1 VAQKRRVQVT
11 GGGTYLV
18 TLPKNWAD
26 AVGVG
31 RGSSVM
37 LIPND
42 SGTLLLVPTG
52 AREGNRCRLTMD
64 ERGPVELQR
73 DIIARYI
80 AGYDV
85 IEVGGG
91 SRMRHGQRRTVRQ
104 IAQSL
109 VGLEILEESQSA
121 VVLHAVA
128 SMRDFPIGQTIHR
141 IFEITLGMLDDAVG
155 ACCARDEE
163 LARDVAERD
172 GDVDRLVLLV
182 ARQFGLLLRD
192 LLVEEEVQ
200 LSRFEF
206 HHHQA
211 VADQLER
218 VADHAVKVSQA
229 TLALDS
235 SLSKH
240 VGERI
245 TEAHAESRVI
255 LFEAVQAFEARDP
268 KRANRVLEQKEQ
280 RERLLEWTQG
290 AIREQPGNALPISIV
305 MDSLLRTREYGFNI
319 AETAVDASVPL
330 GWNAGLGDP
339 GSARA

>member
-1 VAQKRRVQVT
+1 MAQQRKVQVT
-11 GGGTYLV
+11 GGGTFLV
-18 TLPKNWAD
+18 TLPKGWAD

-31 RGSSVM
+31 RGSTVT

-42 SGTLLLVPTG
+42 SGALLLVPAG
-52 AREGNRCRLTMD
+52 AREGNRCSLAMD
-64 ERGPVELQR
+64 DRGAVELQR

-91 SRMRHGQRRTVRQ
+91 RMRPEQRRTVRQ

-109 VGLEILEESQSA
+109 VGLEILEESQTA
-121 VVLHAVA
+121 VVLHSVA

-141 IFEITLGMLDDAVG
+141 IFEITLGMLDDAVS
-155 ACCARDEE
+155 ACRTWDEE
-163 LARDVAERD
+163 LAQDVAERD

-192 LLVEEEVQ
+192 LLVEEEVK

-206 HHHQA
+206 HRHQA

-218 VADHAVKVSQA
+218 VADHAVKVSRA
-229 TLALDS
+229 TLALGS
-235 SLSKH
+235 ALSAD

-255 LFEAVQAFEARDP
+255 LSEAVQSFEERDP
-268 KRANRVLEQKEQ
+268 KRANRVLGQKEQ
-280 RERLLEWTQG
+280 RERMLEWAQV

-330 GWNAGLGDP
+330 GWGGEQEGQGAL
-339 GSARA
+339 